1 MALIYLDIELER
13 FVYFAD
19 LFGIAVFAITG
30 VLAARGKQIDL
41 FGVMVLAL
49 ATSLGG
55 GTLRDLA
62 LNAHPLIWIADP
74 LLIWTA
80 IGVAFLTFV
89 YCRFLKMPRRAMLV
103 FDAAGLALFAIAG
116 AEKAMALGFSPLI
129 AVIMGISTGCA
140 GGVIRDVLTGKIP
153 GILQH
158 EEFYATCALIG
169 ATFYV
174 LMHGHLEPNGLALIS
189 MAIIFVVRLLAIYT
203 GFRLPVFV
211 VAGIDSS
218 PRRVLGA
225 RQKRWTIRH
234 IKQDKDNK

>member
-1 MALIYLDIELER
+1 MVLHLEVER
-13 FVYFAD
+13 FVYYAD
-19 LFGIAVFAITG
+19 LFGIAIFSVTG

-62 LNAHPLIWIADP
+62 LNAHPLIWIANP
-74 LLIWTA
+74 ILLWAA
-80 IGVAFLTFV
+80 IAAAFVTFV
-89 YCRFLKMPRRAMLV
+89 YCRFFQLPRRALLV
-103 FDAAGLALFAIAG
+103 LDAAGLALFAIAG
-116 AEKAMALGFSPLI
+116 AEKATALGFSPLI

-140 GGVIRDVLTGKIP
+140 GGVIRDVLTGRIP

-169 ATFYV
+169 ATLYV
-174 LMHGHLEPNGLALIS
+174 MLHGHVEPNLLAVIS
-189 MAIIFVVRLLAIYT
+189 VLFIFSIRILAIYT

-211 VAGIDSS
+211 VAGIDRT
-218 PRRVLGA
+218 PRRVLGV
-225 RQKRWTIRH
+225 RKKTWRSRH
-234 IKQDKDNK
+234 IKQDDEST

>member
-1 MALIYLDIELER
+1 MIDLELER

-19 LFGIAVFAITG
+19 LFGIAIFSITG

-74 LLIWTA
+74 WLLWAA
-80 IGVAFLTFV
+80 IGAALLTFG
-89 YCRFLKMPRRAMLV
+89 YCRFWVLPRRALLV
-103 FDAAGLALFAIAG
+103 LDAAGLALFAIAG
-116 AEKAMALGFSPLI
+116 AEKAIALGFSPLI

-140 GGVIRDVLTGKIP
+140 GGVIRDVLTGRIP
-153 GILQH
+153 GILQQD
-158 EEFYATCALIG
+158 EFYATCALIG
-169 ATFYV
+169 ASFYV
-174 LMHGHLEPNGLALIS
+174 LLHGHLDANLLALLA
-189 MAIIFVVRLLAIYT
+189 MALIFVIRLLAIYS

-211 VAGIDSS
+211 VAGIDRT
-218 PRRVLGA
+218 PRRVLLG
-225 RQKRWTIRH
+225 RRKRWTVRH
-234 IKQDKDNK
+234 IKKDDESS

>member
-1 MALIYLDIELER
+1 MIGLDIELER

-19 LFGIAVFAITG
+19 LFGIAVFAVTG

-74 LLIWTA
+74 ILIWTA
-80 IGVAFLTFV
+80 LGVAFLTFG
-89 YCRFLKMPRRAMLV
+89 YCRFFRMPKRALLI
-103 FDAAGLALFAIAG
+103 FDAVGLALFTIAG
-116 AEKAMALGFSPLI
+116 AEKAIALGFSPTI

-140 GGVIRDVLTGKIP
+140 GGMIRDLLTGRIP

-158 EEFYATCALIG
+158 EEFYASCALIG

-174 LMHGHLEPNGLALIS
+174 LMHGYLEPNLLAFLS
-189 MAIIFVVRLLAIYT
+189 MGIIFVVRLVAIYS
-203 GFRLPVFV
+203 GWRLPVFV
-211 VAGIDSS
+211 VAGIDRT
-218 PRRVLGA
+218 PRRVLGFRRNA
-225 RQKRWTIRH
+225 WTVHTIKRDDE
-234 IKQDKDNK
+234 KK

>member
-1 MALIYLDIELER
+1 MIEIDLELER

-19 LFGIAVFAITG
+19 LFGIAIFAVTG

-74 LLIWTA
+74 VLIWTA
-80 IGVAFLTFV
+80 IGAALITFT
-89 YCRFLKMPRRAMLV
+89 YCRFLQLPRRALLV

-140 GGVIRDVLTGKIP
+140 GGVIRDVLTGRIP

-174 LMHGHLEPNGLALIS
+174 ALHGHIDANLLAFIS
-189 MAIIFVVRLLAIYT
+189 MGLIFVTRLLAIYT

-211 VAGIDSS
+211 VAGIDRS

-225 RQKRWTIRH
+225 RRKRWTIRH
-234 IKQDKDNK
+234 IKKDNE

>member
-1 MALIYLDIELER
+1 MIDLDIELER

-19 LFGIAVFAITG
+19 LFGIAIFAITG

-74 LLIWTA
+74 MLIWTA
-80 IGVAFLTFV
+80 VGAALLTFG
-89 YCRFLKMPRRAMLV
+89 YCRFLQMPRRALLV

-116 AEKAMALGFSPLI
+116 AEKAMALGFSPTI

-169 ATFYV
+169 CVFYV
-174 LMHGHLEPNGLALIS
+174 LMQGHLDPNLLALIS
-189 MAIIFVVRLLAIYT
+189 MAVIFLVRLLAIYA
-203 GFRLPVFV
+203 GIRLPVFV
-211 VAGIDSS
+211 VAGIDTT
-218 PRRVLGA
+218 PRRVLGL
-225 RQKRWTIRH
+225 RRRSWNIRY
-234 IKQDKDNK
+234 IKKDEEK

>member
-1 MALIYLDIELER
+1 MIHIDIELER

-19 LFGIAVFAITG
+19 LFGIAIFAITG

-41 FGVMVLAL
+41 FGVVVLAL

-74 LLIWTA
+74 FLIWTA
-80 IGVAFLTFV
+80 VGAAIMTFG
-89 YCRFLKMPRRAMLV
+89 YCRFFHMPRRALLIL
-103 FDAAGLALFAIAG
+103 DAAGLALFAIAG
-116 AEKAMALGFSPLI
+116 AGKAMALGFSPLI
-129 AVIMGISTGCA
+129 AVIMAISTGCA
-140 GGVIRDVLTGKIP
+140 GGVIRDVLTGRIP

-158 EEFYATCALIG
+158 DEFYATCALIG

-174 LMHGHLEPNGLALIS
+174 ILHGHLDPNLLALTS

-203 GFRLPVFV
+203 GLRLPVFV
-211 VAGIDSS
+211 VAGIDKT
-218 PRRVLGA
+218 PRRILGV
-225 RQKRWTIRH
+225 RQKRWTVRH
-234 IKQDKDNK
+234 IKQDDESQ

>member
-1 MALIYLDIELER
+1 MIEIDLELER

-19 LFGIAVFAITG
+19 LFGIAVFAVTG

-41 FGVMVLAL
+41 FGVIVLAL

-74 LLIWTA
+74 VLIWTA
-80 IGVAFLTFV
+80 IGAALMTFG
-89 YCRFLKMPRRAMLV
+89 YCRFYQMPRRALLV
-103 FDAAGLALFAIAG
+103 LDAAGLALFAIAG
-116 AEKAMALGFSPLI
+116 AEKAMALGFSPVI
-129 AVIMGISTGCA
+129 AVMMGISTGCA
-140 GGVIRDVLTGKIP
+140 GGVIRDVLTGRIP

-174 LMHGHLEPNGLALIS
+174 ALHGHIDANLLALLA
-189 MAIIFVVRLLAIYT
+189 MVIIFVTRLVAIYT
-203 GFRLPVFV
+203 GLRLPVFV
-211 VAGIDSS
+211 VAGIDRT
-218 PRRVLGA
+218 PRRVLGV
-225 RQKRWTIRH
+225 RRKRWTIRH
-234 IKQDKDNK
+234 IKKDNE

>member
-1 MALIYLDIELER
+1 MIEIEN
-13 FVYFAD
+13 FVYYAD
-19 LFGIAVFAITG
+19 LFGIAIFAVTG

-41 FGVMVLAL
+41 FGIMVLAL

-74 LLIWTA
+74 VLLWTA
-80 IGVAFLTFV
+80 IGAAVLTFV
-89 YCRFLKMPRRAMLV
+89 YCRFWLLPRRALLV

-116 AEKAMALGFSPLI
+116 AEKAMGLGFSPLI
-129 AVIMGISTGCA
+129 AVIMGVSTGCA
-140 GGVIRDVLTGKIP
+140 GGVIRDLLTGRIP

-174 LMHGHLEPNGLALIS
+174 LMHGQMEPNLLALS
-189 MAIIFVVRLLAIYT
+189 AIALIFCIRMLAIYT

-211 VAGIDSS
+211 VTGIDRT
-218 PRRVLGA
+218 PRRVLTG
-225 RQKRWTIRH
+225 RKKRRLMSTKSRG
-234 IKQDKDNK
+234 DM